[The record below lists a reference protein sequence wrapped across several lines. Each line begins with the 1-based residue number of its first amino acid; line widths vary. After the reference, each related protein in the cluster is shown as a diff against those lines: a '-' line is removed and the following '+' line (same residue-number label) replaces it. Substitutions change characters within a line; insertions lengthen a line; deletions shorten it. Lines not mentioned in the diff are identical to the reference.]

1 MHSQAPE
8 VISTWTIFDKSAG
21 TRTALSNTHLEISNV
36 GDNHG
41 EVILDYG
48 RCEGGVPIFVV
59 TNATSSDGE
68 QDVPFRVVYSE
79 TREGID
85 QDTGQHSFVLT
96 PRSELLLTFSM
107 IGDGPFFL
115 FSNAMD
121 TYRNNLHRANSGSHN
136 QTIRARFIQASQRYQ
151 KIILINPNTTIVF
164 SNVGLEKVRP
174 EIPVKA
180 NFQCSDPTINRIWK
194 DGVRT
199 IDMCTLV
206 AGETKPAWDITPQ
219 GARVYGGH
227 WAPCRQGTRWTDKIV
242 TFETKIEALGAS
254 WGVHM
259 VANGLIFCLDAE
271 KKSLDAYIGLSKD
284 SGTFPSRQMGS
295 WTLPQSVA
303 LTDWI
308 EIVTVCKG
316 EKVTVA
322 IKGHKV
328 ATLDGITLQPLLGG
342 ASKNTGS
349 VAFGGPAE
357 WIAMYRSLTVA
368 GADGSI
374 YYRNSFLEK
383 DAERTYTDFQV
394 GTNQLS
400 CLIDGAKRDRACFG
414 GDAFVTGRS
423 IAYSTGDFETWR
435 GSLQLLMSHQTQ
447 DGLLGNL
454 CPIQAPEHKTEDEP
468 PTYAFYS
475 LTYALL
481 LVVSV
486 KDYWYHSGD
495 DSFVEKYF
503 KKMQVQMRLAARY
516 VNRGGLVE
524 APPHLSS
531 KWNSTINCG
540 NAANDN
546 PSDMVPDGW
555 SSIRPVCRYQLSIS

>member
-1 MHSQAPE
+1 MHFQAPE
-8 VISTWTIFDKSAG
+8 VISTWTIFDRFTTSQQHF
-21 TRTALSNTHLEISNV
+21 TNTHLEISNIGSNV
-36 GDNHG
+36 G

-48 RCEGGVPIFVV
+48 CCEGGVPIFVV
-59 TNATSSDGE
+59 NTAVSSGSE

-85 QDTGQHSFVLT
+85 HDTGEYSRFLT
-96 PRSELLLTFSM
+96 LMEKLSLTFLM

-121 TYRNNLHRANSGSHN
+121 TYRSNLHRARSGSHN
-136 QTIRARFIQASQRYQ
+136 QTIKARLIQASQRYQ
-151 KIILINPNTTIVF
+151 KITLINPNTSILF
-164 SNVGLEKVRP
+164 SQVGFERVRP
-174 EIPVKA
+174 EIPVKT
-180 NFQCSDPTINRIWK
+180 NFRCSDPIINRIWK

-199 IDMCTLV
+199 VDMCTV
-206 AGETKPAWDITPQ
+206 IAGETKPAWEITPD
-219 GARVYGGH
+219 GTRVYGGH
-227 WAPCRQGTRWTDKIV
+227 WAPCRQGTRWSDKAV
-242 TFETKIEALGAS
+242 TFETKVETFGAS

-259 VANGLIFCLDAE
+259 VANGLIFCLNAG
-271 KKSLDAYIGLSKD
+271 KKRLDAYVGLSQD
-284 SGTFPSRQMGS
+284 SGTFPAHKMGS
-295 WTLPQSVA
+295 WTLPQSVV
-303 LTDWI
+303 LSDW
-308 EIVTVCKG
+308 VQVATVCEG
-316 EKVTVA
+316 DKVTVTIQGQSIA
-322 IKGHKV
+322 
-328 ATLDGITLQPLLGG
+328 ALDGVTVNPLLGG
-342 ASKNTGS
+342 AVNTGS

-357 WIAMYRSLTVA
+357 WIAT
-368 GADGSI
+368 
-374 YYRNSFLEK
+374 YRNLAVTATDGKILYCNNFLEK
-383 DAERTYTDFQV
+383 NTERTHSDFQV

-454 CPIQAPEHKTEDEP
+454 CPIQAPEHETQDES

-475 LTYALL
+475 LAYALL

-495 DSFVEKYF
+495 DLFVEQHF
-503 KKMQVQMRLAARY
+503 KKMQAQMRFVTQF
-516 VNRGGLVE
+516 VNRSGLVE

-531 KWNSTINCG
+531 ESNGAPPSFIDE
-540 NAANDN
+540 ANDN
-546 PSDMVPDGW
+546 FSDLVPDGW
-555 SSIRPVCRYQLSIS
+555 SSVRSIGRYQSSIF